1 MSIRKSGRE
10 LGECSDE
17 RISTIVTKYL
27 LAGGG
32 TAGHVNPLLALA
44 DLITRLEADA
54 EIVVLGTKEGLEA
67 RLVPERG
74 YELQTIER
82 LPFPRRPN
90 GYALKFPAKY
100 ARAVKR
106 VRALIS
112 ERGIEV
118 VVGFGGYASAPAYRA
133 AFLERVPY
141 VIHEANAKP
150 GLANRQGAKRAKFV
164 GVTFAGTP
172 IAGAIVTG
180 MPLRPEITG
189 LDRVALRADA
199 RAHFGLDP
207 KLRTLLVTGGSQG
220 ARAINRGIG
229 GSAAEIVATGAQVLH
244 VWGGLTELE
253 DPGVNGYHVIPY
265 CDRMDLAFAACDL
278 AVSRAGSTTVSELSG
293 LGVPAVLV
301 PYAVGNGEQR
311 FNAAGVVRAG
321 GAILVEDNE
330 LNPEWVRATLL
341 PLLSSDTRLAEM
353 SARAKTAGT
362 LDGTERL
369 YDLVRAA
376 LGTKENS

>member
-1 MSIRKSGRE
+1 M
-10 LGECSDE
+10 
-17 RISTIVTKYL
+17 THYL

-44 DLITRLEADA
+44 DLIRLEEPDA
-54 EIVVLGTKEGLEA
+54 EIVVLGTREGLEA

-74 YELQTIER
+74 YELVHIER

-90 GYALKFPAKY
+90 LAALRFPARFR
-100 ARAVKR
+100 RAVAQ
-106 VRALIS
+106 VRALIR
-112 ERGIEV
+112 ERRIDV
-118 VVGFGGYASAPAYRA
+118 VVGFGGYAAAPAYQA
-133 AFLERVPY
+133 AAREGVPS

-150 GLANRQGAKRAKFV
+150 GMANRLGARSTPYV

-172 IAGAIVTG
+172 IAGARVTG
-180 MPLRPEITG
+180 MPLRPEIAG
-189 LDRVALRADA
+189 LDRAAVRAEA

-207 KLRTLLVTGGSQG
+207 EKRTLLVTGGSLG
-220 ARAINRGIG
+220 ARALNRGIS
-229 GSAAEIVATGAQVLH
+229 GSAREIVDADVQVLH

-253 DPGVNGYHVIPY
+253 DPSVEGYVVIPY

-278 AVSRAGSTTVSELSG
+278 AVSRAGSTTVSELAG

-311 FNAAGVVRAG
+311 FNAAGVVEAG
-321 GAILVEDNE
+321 GALLVEDVE
-330 LNPEWVRATLL
+330 LTPEWVRGELI
-341 PLLSSDTRLAEM
+341 PLITDDERLAAM
-353 SARAKTAGT
+353 ADRARRAGM

-369 YDLVRAA
+369 LALVREA
-376 LGTKENS
+376 LGAARS

>member
-1 MSIRKSGRE
+1 M
-10 LGECSDE
+10 
-17 RISTIVTKYL
+17 TKYL

-44 DLITRLEADA
+44 DLISRVEVDA

-67 RLVPERG
+67 RLVPDRG
-74 YELQTIER
+74 YELQTIDR

-106 VRALIS
+106 VRELIR
-112 ERGIEV
+112 ERGIDV

-133 AFLERVPY
+133 AYLERVPY

-150 GLANRQGAKRAKFV
+150 GLANTLGARRTEFV
-164 GVTFAGTP
+164 GVTFEGTP
-172 IAGAIVTG
+172 IAHATVTG
-180 MPLRPEITG
+180 MPLRAEITA
-189 LDRVALRADA
+189 LDRSALRAEA
-199 RAHFGLDP
+199 LRYFGLDP
-207 KLRTLLVTGGSQG
+207 NRRTLLVTGGSQG
-220 ARAINRGIG
+220 ARAINQGIG

-244 VWGGLTELE
+244 VWGGLTELQ
-253 DPGVNGYHVIPY
+253 DPGVEGYHVIAY

-293 LGVPAVLV
+293 LGVPAILV
-301 PYAVGNGEQR
+301 PYSSGNGEQR

-321 GAILVEDNE
+321 GAILVEDDE
-330 LNPEWVRATLL
+330 LTPEWVNETLI
-341 PLLSSDTRLAEM
+341 PLISSDDRLALM

-369 YDLVRAA
+369 YDLVQAA

>member
-1 MSIRKSGRE
+1 MTR
-10 LGECSDE
+10 
-17 RISTIVTKYL
+17 YL

-44 DLITRLEADA
+44 DLIRSTEEDA
-54 EIVVLGTKEGLEA
+54 EIVVLGTREGLEA

-74 YELQTIER
+74 YELVHIER

-90 GYALKFPAKY
+90 AAALKFPARF

-106 VRALIS
+106 VRGLIR
-112 ERGIEV
+112 ERGIDV

-133 AFLERVPY
+133 GVKEGVPV

-150 GLANRQGAKRAKFV
+150 GMANKLGARSTPYV
-164 GVTFAGTP
+164 GVTFEGTP
-172 IAGAIVTG
+172 IPNARVTG

-189 LDRVALRADA
+189 LDRSAMRGDA

-207 KLRTLLVTGGSQG
+207 DRRTLLVTGGSLG
-220 ARAINRGIG
+220 ARAINRGIS
-229 GSAAEIVATGAQVLH
+229 GSAREIVDAGIQVLH
-244 VWGGLTELE
+244 VWGGLTEIE
-253 DPGVNGYHVIPY
+253 DPGVDGYSVLPY

-278 AVSRAGSTTVSELSG
+278 AVSRAGSTTVSELAG

-311 FNAAGVVRAG
+311 FNAAGVVSAG
-321 GAILVEDNE
+321 GAMLVEDGE
-330 LNPEWVRATLL
+330 LTPEWVRGTLI
-341 PLLSSDTRLAEM
+341 PLVLDDGALARMSDA
-353 SARAKTAGT
+353 ARGAGT

-369 YDLVRAA
+369 LDLVREALAA
-376 LGTKENS
+376 R

>member
-1 MSIRKSGRE
+1 MTR
-10 LGECSDE
+10 
-17 RISTIVTKYL
+17 YL

-44 DLITRLEADA
+44 DFVSQFEAGA

-74 YELQTIER
+74 YELQTIDR

-90 GYALKFPAKY
+90 GYALTFPARY
-100 ARAVKR
+100 ARAVRR
-106 VRALIS
+106 VRALIR
-112 ERGIEV
+112 ERAIDV

-133 AFLERVPY
+133 AYLERVPY

-150 GLANRQGAKRAKFV
+150 GLANRQGARRTRYV

-172 IAGAIVTG
+172 IAHATVTG

-189 LDRVALRADA
+189 LDRAALRREA
-199 RAHFGLDP
+199 RIHFGLDP
-207 KLRTLLVTGGSQG
+207 ERRTLLVTGGSQG
-220 ARAINRGIG
+220 ARAINRAISGC
-229 GSAAEIVATGAQVLH
+229 AEEIVQAGAQVLH

-253 DPGVNGYHVIPY
+253 DPGVSGYHVIPY
-265 CDRMDLAFAACDL
+265 CDRMDLAFAACEL

-301 PYAVGNGEQR
+301 PYSSGNGEQR

-321 GAILVEDNE
+321 GAILVEDGE
-330 LNPEWVRATLL
+330 LTPEWVRKTLI
-341 PLLSSDTRLAEM
+341 PLLANDAELAQM
-353 SARAKTAGT
+353 SARAKSVGT

-376 LGTKENS
+376 LGAGAATKA